1 MASIPDMLT
10 SLRSKSSAIPP
21 SRLPARISNGS
32 GLQEEQTKQTR
43 QAVSIGASEVATSY
57 QDVYYLHLS
66 DQTSATRIIPG
77 GYLIVSL
84 FYEPVIFVTFFSL
97 FFFFP
102 YSMASEPASTK
113 SGGLSLYANLLD
125 PSSQNSSTI
134 SRAPVVFKQS
144 SEGDP
149 QPDDAAAEKQQI
161 SAGSQIPSSM
171 LHTT

>member
-97 FFFFP
+97 FFFFLTAWP
-102 YSMASEPASTK
+102 R
-113 SGGLSLYANLLD
+113 SLRLPRAEGSRCMRTSWIRPHRTPRQYLGHR
-125 PSSQNSSTI
+125 SSL
-134 SRAPVVFKQS
+134 SRALKAILSQAMPLQRS
-144 SEGDP
+144 SR
-149 QPDDAAAEKQQI
+149 
-161 SAGSQIPSSM
+161 
-171 LHTT
+171 